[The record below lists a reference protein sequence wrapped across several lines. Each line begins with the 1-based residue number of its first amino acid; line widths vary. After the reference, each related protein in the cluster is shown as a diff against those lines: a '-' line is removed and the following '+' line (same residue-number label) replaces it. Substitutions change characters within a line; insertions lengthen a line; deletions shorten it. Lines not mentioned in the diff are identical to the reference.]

1 MNDTF
6 PTAGL
11 ARTDIAM
18 HQCGV
23 RPLPYVDAKTPA
35 AITRRHQLV
44 WNEQSPVPLVSL
56 VGGKLT
62 TCRSLAEETAAAIL
76 PRLNKKVTANS
87 RERPIPKAKADELLA
102 NQSSHAWLPSA
113 DITQVIADEWVTK
126 LEDLVE
132 RRLILHFSKQLS
144 RENIQFLANELIRAN
159 KLSSTEAPATIERC
173 LIRLKSHFGIVV

>member
-1 MNDTF
+1 MFLLPFGAGTLIGTTDIPFTGDPADVVATEDELQYLLSVVNDTL

-44 WNEQSPVPLVSL
+44 WNDGSSVPLVSL

-62 TCRSLAEETAAAIL
+62 TCRSLAEETAVAV
-76 PRLNKKVTANS
+76 RV
-87 RERPIPKAKADELLA
+87 
-102 NQSSHAWLPSA
+102 
-113 DITQVIADEWVTK
+113 
-126 LEDLVE
+126 
-132 RRLILHFSKQLS
+132 
-144 RENIQFLANELIRAN
+144 
-159 KLSSTEAPATIERC
+159 
-173 LIRLKSHFGIVV
+173 